1 MERETK
7 GFVNILSALISE
19 EILQEIISQGE
30 ESTTLH
36 EEKIVRSDKTCG
48 CQQENEGSIALTA
61 ALPVTLPS
69 GQTTRLVVAA
79 LAIVAKATIV
89 VKNLVNMFAAIVE
102 YCRL

>member
-36 EEKIVRSDKTCG
+36 EEKIVLSDKTCG
-48 CQQENEGSIALTA
+48 CQQENEGIYCTYCCITSNVAVGTNN
-61 ALPVTLPS
+61 PFS
-69 GQTTRLVVAA
+69 GGCTGNSNKSNDSSEELSEHVRR
-79 LAIVAKATIV
+79 
-89 VKNLVNMFAAIVE
+89 
-102 YCRL
+102 YCRIL

>member
-36 EEKIVRSDKTCG
+36 EEKNSSFR
-48 CQQENEGSIALTA
+48 
-61 ALPVTLPS
+61 
-69 GQTTRLVVAA
+69 
-79 LAIVAKATIV
+79 
-89 VKNLVNMFAAIVE
+89 
-102 YCRL
+102 